1 MLLADSGSFLSVYLA
16 ELIQSFLYSSHS
28 DVPSN
33 ITDMRLKDRLEEEFE
48 EGLLAVERSGTCAGF
63 EWTVTWE
70 TSGGDHPEMQVNG
83 DSLSGNEV
91 SISVQTIQNGGL
103 FLEPIP
109 GEFLRTPHS
118 SGQVSSLSCQTSMRV
133 IIERGFIAFLSHYC
147 SSPLFC
153 LPF

>member
-1 MLLADSGSFLSVYLA
+1 
-16 ELIQSFLYSSHS
+16 
-28 DVPSN
+28 
-33 ITDMRLKDRLEEEFE
+33 MRLKDRLEEEFE
-48 EGLLAVERSGTCAGF
+48 EGVLAVERSGTCAGF

-70 TSGGDHPEMQVNG
+70 TFGGDHPEMQVNG

-118 SGQVSSLSCQTSMRV
+118 SGQVSSLSCQTSMRL
-133 IIERGFIAFLSHYC
+133 IRERGLIASFARLFLPFILSSFSEINTSYEANSLYISFLSAY
-147 SSPLFC
+147 SLSALE
-153 LPF
+153 L

>member
-1 MLLADSGSFLSVYLA
+1 
-16 ELIQSFLYSSHS
+16 
-28 DVPSN
+28 
-33 ITDMRLKDRLEEEFE
+33 MRLKDRLEEEFE
-48 EGLLAVERSGTCAGF
+48 EGVLAVERSGTCAGF

-70 TSGGDHPEMQVNG
+70 TFGGDHPEMQVNG

-118 SGQVSSLSCQTSMRV
+118 SGQVSSLSWQTLICLIR
-133 IIERGFIAFLSHYC
+133 ERGLISFFRTIVPPLYFVFLLRNYYILWSKQFVY
-147 SSPLFC
+147 
-153 LPF
+153 

>member
-1 MLLADSGSFLSVYLA
+1 
-16 ELIQSFLYSSHS
+16 
-28 DVPSN
+28 
-33 ITDMRLKDRLEEEFE
+33 MRLKDRLEEEFE
-48 EGLLAVERSGTCAGF
+48 EGVLAVERSGTCAGF

-70 TSGGDHPEMQVNG
+70 TFGGDHPEMQVNG

-118 SGQVSSLSCQTSMRV
+118 SGQVSSLSWQTSICLIR
-133 IIERGFIAFLSHYC
+133 ERGLIAFLSHYC

-153 LPF
+153 LPSQKLLYLMEQTLCILVFLAKCALTLKSSCPTDS

>member
-1 MLLADSGSFLSVYLA
+1 
-16 ELIQSFLYSSHS
+16 
-28 DVPSN
+28 
-33 ITDMRLKDRLEEEFE
+33 MRLKDRLEEEFE
-48 EGLLAVERSGTCAGF
+48 EGVLAVERSGTCAGF

-70 TSGGDHPEMQVNG
+70 TFGGDHPEMQVNG

-118 SGQVSSLSCQTSMRV
+118 SGQVSSLSWQTSICLIR
-133 IIERGFIAFLSHYC
+133 ERGLISFFRTIVPPLYFVFLLRNYYILWSKQFVY
-147 SSPLFC
+147 
-153 LPF
+153 

>member
-1 MLLADSGSFLSVYLA
+1 
-16 ELIQSFLYSSHS
+16 
-28 DVPSN
+28 
-33 ITDMRLKDRLEEEFE
+33 MRLKDRLEEEFE
-48 EGLLAVERSGTCAGF
+48 EGVLAVERSGTCAGF

-70 TSGGDHPEMQVNG
+70 TFGSDHPEMQVNG

-118 SGQVSSLSCQTSMRV
+118 SGQVSSLSWQTLICLIR
-133 IIERGFIAFLSHYC
+133 ERGLISFFRTIVPPLYFVFLLRNYYILWSKQFVY
-147 SSPLFC
+147 
-153 LPF
+153 

>member
-1 MLLADSGSFLSVYLA
+1 
-16 ELIQSFLYSSHS
+16 
-28 DVPSN
+28 
-33 ITDMRLKDRLEEEFE
+33 MRLKDRLEEEFE
-48 EGLLAVERSGTCAGF
+48 EGVLAVERSGTCAGF

-70 TSGGDHPEMQVNG
+70 TFGGDHPEMQVNG

-118 SGQVSSLSCQTSMRV
+118 SGQVSCLSWQTSICLIR
-133 IIERGFIAFLSHYC
+133 ERGLIACLSHYC

-153 LPF
+153 FPSQKLVYLMEQTVCILVFLAKCALTPKSSCPTDS